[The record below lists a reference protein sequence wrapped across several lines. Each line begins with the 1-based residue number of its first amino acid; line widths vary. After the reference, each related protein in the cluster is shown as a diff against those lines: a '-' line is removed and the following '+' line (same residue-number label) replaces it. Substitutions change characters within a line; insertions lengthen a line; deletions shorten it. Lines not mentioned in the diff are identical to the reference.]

1 MAMPQNRIEIG
12 KNFVTID
19 GIQLLVDGTGVEVK
33 RDKVTKGIE
42 VTLTVYPQTVEHT
55 YRTINDLDAAER
67 QQQAANNIHTPQ
79 SPES

>member
-19 GIQLLVDGTGVEVK
+19 GIQLLVDETGVEIK
-33 RDKVTKGIE
+33 RDKATRGIE
-42 VTLTVYPQTVEHT
+42 VTLTIYPQAVEHT
-55 YRTINDLDAAER
+55 YRTLNQLDTTER